1 MTHPSLRTLSDDKQL
16 ITILVIFLTS
26 ILILPYLWIYK
37 TSTPPSPPTT
47 SPTKKKDTHTFL
59 DLSSQKKVVKNLGGY
74 EKLKVVKV
82 KVGGGEEKRVY
93 DVPYYLGKGKGEFG
107 DGVYY

>member
-1 MTHPSLRTLSDDKQL
+1 M
-16 ITILVIFLTS
+16 
-26 ILILPYLWIYK
+26 
-37 TSTPPSPPTT
+37 
-47 SPTKKKDTHTFL
+47 
-59 DLSSQKKVVKNLGGY
+59 
-74 EKLKVVKV
+74 